1 MGENMNQNINHLTS
15 YPWIKLSHLDA
26 PISKIKKLIATYE
39 LIKLPIKENVADKK
53 YFYWMSSSAFK
64 YVKQNYPDI
73 LEANH
78 ACGPGNT
85 FNYISKYVDKSN
97 INIFLS
103 YEDALNTLMRSG
115 DKK

>member
-1 MGENMNQNINHLTS
+1 MSKQV
-15 YPWIKLSHLDA
+15 LSFETLRKA
-26 PISKIKKLIATYE
+26 GLRYLERYAAST
-39 LIKLPIKENVADKK
+39 N
-53 YFYWMSSSAFK
+53 AFK
-64 YVKQNYPDI
+64 LVLKNYPEI
-73 LEANH
+73 INANH

-103 YEDALNTLMRSG
+103 YEDALNTLKRSG